1 VDWVS
6 SRRGFSQIWLQ
17 VKEQS
22 KNNFWEPRY
31 VFGKIL
37 EAMVKVW
44 QFSLFSL
51 KYGDFVPFLFPKR
64 TFAGFAAFFLCR
76 RGRS

>member
-1 VDWVS
+1 VDWLS
-6 SRRGFSQIWLQ
+6 SRRGFSQIGLQ

-22 KNNFWEPRY
+22 NNNFWEPRY

-51 KYGDFVPFLFPKR
+51 KYGDFVPFLFQKG
-64 TFAGFAAFFLCR
+64 TIAGFAACFLCR
-76 RGRS
+76 QG